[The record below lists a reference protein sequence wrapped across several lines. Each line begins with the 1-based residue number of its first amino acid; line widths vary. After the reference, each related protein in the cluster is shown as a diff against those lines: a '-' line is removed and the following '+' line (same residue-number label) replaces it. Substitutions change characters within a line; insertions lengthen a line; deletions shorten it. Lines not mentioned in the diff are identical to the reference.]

1 MSRINLNR
9 RLILEA
15 PTQVPDGAGGYTE
28 NWSALGTLWA
38 EINPRFGRF
47 ASAAAGGTVSVTAA
61 LITVRAAPIG
71 HSGRPVP
78 GQRFRSGSR
87 VFTIEAVSEVEPRAM
102 FLECQCKEEIA
113 A

>member
-1 MSRINLNR
+1 MSRPNLTR

-15 PTQVPDGAGGYTE
+15 PVQLPDGAGGYTE
-28 NWSALGTLWA
+28 SWSALGTLWA

-47 ASAAAGGTVSVTAA
+47 ASAVGGTVSVTAA
-61 LITVRAAPIG
+61 LITVRAAPVG
-71 HSGRPVP
+71 HSNRPVP
-78 GQRFRSGSR
+78 GQRFRNGSR
-87 VFTIEAVSEVEPRAM
+87 VFTIEAVSEADARAM